1 MDIFCPADVDF
12 DSAPVNAFFS
22 GHQNRTCVN
31 VRIIND
37 FSAGESREEF
47 AVGLSNPEIS
57 MEVIIGQP
65 SRAAVVINSRYDC
78 HYMPLYC
85 IYIFSTITPWKF
97 QT

>member
-65 SRAAVVINSRYDC
+65 SRAAVVINDIPGMVAITCLFIVYIYS
-78 HYMPLYC
+78 PL
-85 IYIFSTITPWKF
+85 
-97 QT
+97 